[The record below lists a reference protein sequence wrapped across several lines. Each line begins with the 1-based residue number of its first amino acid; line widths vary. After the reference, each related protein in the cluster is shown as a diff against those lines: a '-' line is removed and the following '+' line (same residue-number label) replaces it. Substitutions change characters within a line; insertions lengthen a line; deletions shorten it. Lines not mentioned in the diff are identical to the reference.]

1 MCIHTYMYICI
12 YTCICIYTYMY
23 IYMYA
28 TTHVYVYTYVCMKK
42 PTKML
47 EPNFVEDGFRGGQGR
62 VQTIDKLDGT
72 ALTQMLVM
80 MLV

>member
-1 MCIHTYMYICI
+1 
-12 YTCICIYTYMY
+12 
-23 IYMYA
+23 
-28 TTHVYVYTYVCMKK
+28 MKK